1 MRGCLWAAGIPDEC
15 ARSGDVCAPASG
27 LYGEAQILGRLG
39 IVMLLVGASKEKP
52 YRGACRRPHTDF
64 E

>member
-1 MRGCLWAAGIPDEC
+1 M
-15 ARSGDVCAPASG
+15 SVPALEMYVLLPQG
-27 LYGEAQILGRLG
+27 LYGEAQILGWLG

-52 YRGACRRPHTDF
+52 YRGACRSPHTDF